1 MRYRNSDPR
10 HRRPTPWAVFRWGV
24 LDRLTGRRRTAPPGP
39 AAPRVEPDLT
49 GIHVPNPHARLMW
62 LGHASWLVQVGRANL
77 LIDPVFSAQIGW
89 FYPRHVPPALTPE
102 QLPPIH
108 LVLIT
113 HGHYDHLDLPSLA
126 ALPKS
131 ATVMAGRGL
140 GPLLC
145 RRQFARVIELDWWDT
160 VDVERNPFRSLDGS
174 STPGDERSE
183 SRATDTADHGDLQ
196 VTFVPARHWSRRSLF
211 DADRTLWGG
220 FVVQAGD
227 VSVYFAG
234 DTAWFDGFAEIGR
247 RFPGL
252 DAALLPIG
260 GYEPAWFMSRN
271 HLNPEQAGEAFLQ
284 TGART
289 LVPMHWGTF
298 QMTDEPLREPIE
310 RLQRW
315 WQSAPIPE
323 GRVLATPA
331 VGETVLLAPAPKSA
345 GVNC

>member
-1 MRYRNSDPR
+1 VGACP
-10 HRRPTPWAVFRWGV
+10 
-24 LDRLTGRRRTAPPGP
+24 RLTW
-39 AAPRVEPDLT
+39 
-49 GIHVPNPHARLMW
+49 I
-62 LGHASWLVQVGRANL
+62 GHASFLLQVAGANVL
-77 LIDPVFSAQIGW
+77 FDPVFSERIGW
-89 FYPRHVPPALTPE
+89 FYQRHVAPGLSPE
-102 QLPPIH
+102 RLPPIDVL
-108 LVLIT
+108 LVS
-113 HGHYDHLDLPSLA
+113 HSHYDHLDASSLRA
-126 ALPKS
+126 APQS
-131 ATVMAGRGL
+131 ATVVTGRGM
-140 GPLLC
+140 GPLFC
-145 RRQFARVIELDWWDT
+145 KHQFARIIELDWWDT
-160 VDVERNPFRSLDGS
+160 VDIERNSFRSLDGPS
-174 STPGDERSE
+174 APGYERNEFRSTN
-183 SRATDTADHGDLQ
+183 AADVGDLQ

-227 VSVYFAG
+227 VSIYFAG

-310 RLQRW
+310 RLHHW
-315 WQSAPIPE
+315 WQSAAIPE
-323 GRVLATPA
+323 ERALAAPA
-331 VGETVLLAPAPKSA
+331 VGETILLAPAPKSA